1 MGRIGS
7 WSSPWRVNSPTS
19 PTENA
24 SPTSEQVPN
33 LELEG
38 EREAAS
44 SQGKAQ
50 QREGEQRELR
60 SNPDPPVL
68 HRVVFASE
76 GEDATQPVIVV
87 NTKTA
92 EAEPRG
98 AESVEIRKKRVG
110 QGKESEESSSTSV
123 SGNPGKKAGHV
134 TEPSPA
140 HIQPQ
145 ALSETQ
151 AQGGRKL
158 QVFLEETSLVKCGI
172 DSCAGQ
178 EVVRTKLPK
187 SVKVAGATKPS
198 LGSDSQEV
206 SVTQRGQSKRTNA
219 RPTPG
224 TGRALVGGSLKPHKD
239 SQFEPPKE
247 QTEADTM
254 GRKNAARRKLRKTS
268 VGERGHSPHA
278 NKSESGENVPEGPPP
293 GKPGTDPGDRTA
305 NTLQDSPAS
314 SSPQNN
320 PTSKTSLEL
329 GEGGTSCPGRSKK
342 RDNFQDTNSVSEGS
356 ALCATDGSGEMEDE
370 DSLYK
375 VERKTE
381 TSESKRRSMKVS
393 RSEVKLFTK
402 NVRLNPIQSPAGDNQ
417 AIKSVLKKDEAKEK
431 PRPENSTR

>member
-1 MGRIGS
+1 M
-7 WSSPWRVNSPTS
+7 SPWRVKSPTS
-19 PTENA
+19 STENS
-24 SPTSEQVPN
+24 SPTSEQPLK

-38 EREAAS
+38 ESEETVS

-50 QREGEQRELR
+50 QREEVQRDLH

-68 HRVVFASE
+68 HRTVFASE
-76 GEDATQPVIVV
+76 GEDATQSVIVV
-87 NTKTA
+87 NAKTA
-92 EAEPRG
+92 EAAPRG
-98 AESVEIRKKRVG
+98 AESAEIRKKRVG
-110 QGKESEESSSTSV
+110 QGKESEESSRSPSV

-134 TEPSPA
+134 TELSPA
-140 HIQPQ
+140 HIPPQ

-158 QVFLEETSLVKCGI
+158 QVYLEETSLVQCGI

-178 EVVRTKLPK
+178 EVVRTKLSK
-187 SVKVAGATKPS
+187 SVKVAGARKPS
-198 LGSDSQEV
+198 LSSNSQEV
-206 SVTQRGQSKRTNA
+206 SVTKRGQSKRTNA
-219 RPTPG
+219 RPTSG

-239 SQFEPPKE
+239 SQFEPQKE

-254 GRKNAARRKLRKTS
+254 GRKNAARRKLRKNS
-268 VGERGHSPHA
+268 AGDRGHSPHE
-278 NKSESGENVPEGPPP
+278 NRSESGETVPEGPAP
-293 GKPGTDPGDRTA
+293 GKQATSPGDTTP
-305 NTLQDSPAS
+305 NTLQDSCAR

-320 PTSKTSLEL
+320 PSSKTSLEL
-329 GEGGTSCPGRSKK
+329 GEGGTSCPDTS
-342 RDNFQDTNSVSEGS
+342 QETNSVREVS

-381 TSESKRRSMKVS
+381 TSASKRRSMKVS

-417 AIKSVLKKDEAKEK
+417 ATKSVLKTDEAKEK
-431 PRPENSTR
+431 PGPEENTR

>member
-1 MGRIGS
+1 M
-7 WSSPWRVNSPTS
+7 SPWRVKSPTS

-24 SPTSEQVPN
+24 SPTSEQALK

-38 EREAAS
+38 ESEETVS

-50 QREGEQRELR
+50 QREEEKRELH

-87 NTKTA
+87 NVKTA
-92 EAEPRG
+92 EAAPRG
-98 AESVEIRKKRVG
+98 AESVQIRKKRVG
-110 QGKESEESSSTSV
+110 QGKESEESSSSPSV
-123 SGNPGKKAGHV
+123 SGNPGEKAGHV
-134 TEPSPA
+134 TELSPV
-140 HIQPQ
+140 HIPPQ
-145 ALSETQ
+145 VLSETQ

-158 QVFLEETSLVKCGI
+158 QVYLEETSLIQCGI

-187 SVKVAGATKPS
+187 SVKVATKPS
-198 LGSDSQEV
+198 LSSNSQEV
-206 SVTQRGQSKRTNA
+206 SVTKRGQSKRTNA

-239 SQFEPPKE
+239 SQFQPQKE

-254 GRKNAARRKLRKTS
+254 GRKNAARRKPRKHS
-268 VGERGHSPHA
+268 AGDRGHSPHE
-278 NKSESGENVPEGPPP
+278 NRSEGGESVPEGPAP
-293 GKPGTDPGDRTA
+293 GKQATSPGDRTA
-305 NTLQDSPAS
+305 NTLQDSSAS

-320 PTSKTSLEL
+320 PSSKTSLEL
-329 GEGGTSCPGRSKK
+329 GEGGTSCPDTSKK
-342 RDNFQDTNSVSEGS
+342 HDNFQETNSVGEVS
-356 ALCATDGSGEMEDE
+356 ALWATDGPREMEDE

-381 TSESKRRSMKVS
+381 TSASKRRSMKVS

-402 NVRLNPIQSPAGDNQ
+402 NLFLNPKQSPAGDNQ
-417 AIKSVLKKDEAKEK
+417 ATKSVLKTDEVEK
-431 PRPENSTR
+431 NGPEDSTR